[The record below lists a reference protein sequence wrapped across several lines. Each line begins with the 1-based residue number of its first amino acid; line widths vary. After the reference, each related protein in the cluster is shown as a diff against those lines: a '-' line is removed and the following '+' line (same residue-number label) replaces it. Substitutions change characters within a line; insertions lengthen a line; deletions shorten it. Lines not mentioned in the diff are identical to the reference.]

1 MTIQPSNATKARL
14 PVEDALSSI
23 RPVLHT
29 LLAQFIQAAEK
40 GEHHRVMFVSP
51 ESGDGTTTIATSA
64 ALMLV
69 RHFRQSVALIEANLY
84 SPAMAAYLDIPP
96 GPGLLDIADDKIKAE
111 DAVRN
116 SKLHGLYV
124 LTAGGDRGPEEGE
137 LANSAMRELIANV
150 SHSHRFTIIDAPPLL
165 EYPETCLLLEH
176 VDEVLL
182 VVRAGSTYTARAKA
196 AAQIIEDAG
205 VKVGGVFLNRYKSHM
220 PFGIGR
226 RAGH

>member
-1 MTIQPSNATKARL
+1 MIQPSNASKARL
-14 PVEDALSSI
+14 PVEQDLPSI
-23 RPVLHT
+23 RPVLHS
-29 LLAQFIQAAEK
+29 LLAQFTQAAETK
-40 GEHHRVMFVSP
+40 KNHCVMFVSP

-69 RHFRQSVALIEANLY
+69 RHFRQQVALVEANLY

-96 GPGLLDIADDKIKAE
+96 GPGLLEVSEGAVEAN

-124 LTAGGDRGPEEGE
+124 LTAGGGRAPHEGE
-137 LANSAMRELIANV
+137 LASAEMRDLIAKV
-150 SHSHRFTIIDAPPLL
+150 SREHRFTIIDAPPLL

-182 VVRAGSTYTARAKA
+182 VVRAGSTYTKRAKA
-196 AAQIIEDAG
+196 AIRIVEDAG
-205 VKVGGVFLNRYKSHM
+205 VQVGGVFLNRYKSNM

-226 RAGH
+226 RQFD